1 MSRHYFNEYYF
12 IRYLLH
18 KYEKLIIIREDNY
31 FSRTFGRN
39 LFPAWYYE
47 TLTRKCAKSVEC
59 FSVTYC
65 YNICKDSSKKISSQ
79 CEIDQSYLILIQV
92 TSSFIQCRLEI
103 LFFASFN
110 LILEYFLNACM
121 ILCLYLSLDCLV
133 TSITRFFAALIRN
146 FNHYLMIRYIF

>member
-1 MSRHYFNEYYF
+1 MSRHYFNKYYL

-39 LFPAWYYE
+39 LFPQHDIMK
-47 TLTRKCAKSVEC
+47 LTRKYAKSVEC

-65 YNICKDSSKKISSQ
+65 YNICKVSSKKISSR

-121 ILCLYLSLDCLV
+121 TLYLYLSLDCLV
-133 TSITRFFAALIRN
+133 ISITRFFAVLIK
-146 FNHYLMIRYIF
+146 FK